1 MTKTKMNYDN
11 TIIYKIVCSDLNI
24 TDLYVGHTTNFTK
37 RKTMH
42 KSDCNNEN
50 SPNYNVKLYKTI
62 RENGGW
68 DNWNMIEIE
77 KYSCNDGN
85 ESRARE
91 RYWYEQLKANL
102 NVCYPHRSTKE
113 SKRIYYDRNKE
124 EIFVCECGKQFTNQ
138 HKKRHEKSLQHQ
150 KYLNQ

>member
-37 RKTMH
+37 RKTAH
-42 KSDCNNEN
+42 KTSCNNEN
-50 SPNYNVKLYKTI
+50 SFSYNLKLYQMI

-102 NVCYPHRSTKE
+102 NVCHPNRSTKE

-124 EIFVCECGKQFTNQ
+124 ETFVC
-138 HKKRHEKSLQHQ
+138 
-150 KYLNQ
+150 